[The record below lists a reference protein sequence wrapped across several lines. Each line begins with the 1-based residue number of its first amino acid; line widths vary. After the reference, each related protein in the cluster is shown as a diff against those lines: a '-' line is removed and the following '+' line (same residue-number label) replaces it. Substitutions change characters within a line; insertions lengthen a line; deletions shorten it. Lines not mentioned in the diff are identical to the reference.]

1 MRLGRRRCF
10 LGKQLDNFLL
20 LWDLQ
25 KDYHNGIYKI
35 ASWKLIAAKGFAV
48 VYRLSPIDVIMD
60 EISVPSLVD
69 DATVIALVVRVFQ
82 SEIDTYKEW
91 KKNN

>member
-1 MRLGRRRCF
+1 
-10 LGKQLDNFLL
+10 
-20 LWDLQ
+20 
-25 KDYHNGIYKI
+25 
-35 ASWKLIAAKGFAV
+35 
-48 VYRLSPIDVIMD
+48 MD